1 MFQVIFRNFS
11 DAPRKRRPVLTFRS
25 KGPTLDC
32 EWRVH
37 FMSFKYLKNI
47 LPAAVLVSLGA
58 LVLSGCASDPNK
70 MGVTNPNQPGP
81 AAGRAVGGAVG
92 GVVGNTAG
100 FVAGVGEG
108 AAAVTGKVFN
118 TRTHVVR
125 QWQYVT
131 TSDGRTIQ
139 VPVDIVVD
147 ENGVPLKSAPAPKA
161 KEEADHESLS
171 GKAKEK

>member
-1 MFQVIFRNFS
+1 
-11 DAPRKRRPVLTFRS
+11 
-25 KGPTLDC
+25 
-32 EWRVH
+32 
-37 FMSFKYLKNI
+37 MSFKNFRNLFQI
-47 LPAAVLVSLGA
+47 AAMVSAAV

-108 AAAVTGKVFN
+108 AAAVTGNVFN

-147 ENGVPLKSAPAPKA
+147 ENGVPLKSAPAPKD
-161 KEEADHESLS
+161 KEAEHESLS

>member
-1 MFQVIFRNFS
+1 
-11 DAPRKRRPVLTFRS
+11 
-25 KGPTLDC
+25 
-32 EWRVH
+32 
-37 FMSFKYLKNI
+37 MSFKYLKNI

-108 AAAVTGKVFN
+108 AAATTGKVFN
-118 TRTHVVR
+118 NRTYVVR
-125 QWQYVT
+125 QWQTVT
-131 TSDGRTIQ
+131 THDGRTVQ
-139 VPVDIVVD
+139 VPVDVVVD
-147 ENGVPLKSAPAPKA
+147 ENGIPLKAA
-161 KEEADHESLS
+161 KIPPQTPVSQDKDSLS
-171 GKAKEK
+171 GKAKQK